1 MDNKVSQ
8 ELADLYQDYYSGDEI
23 EVKRALSAS
32 DSIDHVLSLRPGKF
46 GKLLDVGAGNG
57 SVLKEVARQKLATEA
72 CALEISASGIEK
84 IKHLDFAELK
94 DVQSFDGY
102 HIPYGDRSFDT
113 AICIHVLEHVEHER
127 MLLREIGRVADDIF
141 LEVPLEGG
149 LRGRLNYS
157 TGHIN
162 YYTPLS
168 FRALVETSGLEVV
181 SSRVFTSSSAY
192 EQHLY
197 GTRNGKVRNKVRN
210 LLLNALGPRASELM
224 TYLMTV
230 HCRPTGVKRTG

>member
-1 MDNKVSQ
+1 MVKQISK
-8 ELADLYQDYYSGDEI
+8 ELTDLYEGYYSGDDI

-32 DSIDHVLSLRPGKF
+32 DSIDHILSLRRENF

-57 SVLKEVARQKLATEA
+57 SVLKEVARQNLASEA
-72 CALEISASGIEK
+72 TALEISASGIER
-84 IKHLDFAELK
+84 IRNLDFAALK
-94 DVQSFDGY
+94 EVQAFDGY
-102 HIPYGDRSFDT
+102 QIPYADRTFDT

-127 MLLREIGRVADDIF
+127 MLLREIRRVAKDVF

-168 FRALVETSGLEVV
+168 FKALVETSGLEIV

-197 GTRNGKVRNKVRN
+197 GPRKGKVRNVIRN
-210 LLLNALGPRASELM
+210 VLLNTLGPRASELM

-230 HCRPTGVKRTG
+230 HCRPTEVRRTG